1 MARHYGKEVI
11 YLKIWKGAILGKN
24 TYLKKGHKLDI
35 KYLKI
40 PGQFLQNRTIFDA
53 ILVKNGSSIFG
64 AKLLQIG
71 AKRDTSLAYEDCLPC
86 KGVPVGDRTCTWV
99 RHQESRLDMPITN
112 VSREAVA
119 EPRH

>member
-71 AKRDTSLAYEDCLPC
+71 AKLEASLLLGLTRPICPEVVDLP
-86 KGVPVGDRTCTWV
+86 
-99 RHQESRLDMPITN
+99 
-112 VSREAVA
+112 AVIGHML
-119 EPRH
+119 RCIRIR